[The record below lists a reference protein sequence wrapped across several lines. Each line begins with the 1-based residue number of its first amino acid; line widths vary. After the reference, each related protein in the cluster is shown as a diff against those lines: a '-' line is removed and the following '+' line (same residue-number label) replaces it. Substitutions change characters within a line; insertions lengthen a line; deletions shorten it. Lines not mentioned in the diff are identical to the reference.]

1 MPNKRKSALF
11 RILILIFVVLLVIIL
26 WGFLTLRRSFP
37 QTDGTLSIPG
47 LTDQV
52 EIYRDSMGIP
62 QIYASNEK
70 DLFMAQGYI
79 HAQDRFFQM
88 DVWRHMGEGRVSEMF
103 GESMLET
110 DKFLRTMG
118 WMRIAEEE
126 IRQMDS
132 TSLSILQAYADGVNA
147 YLENHTGSKLS
158 LEYVILSL
166 LSPSYEPPAWEIVDS
181 VTWSKVMAFNL
192 SGNSSGWQDLER
204 AKIYKQVGADKAQ
217 DLLPSYPEENPF
229 IVPDPAFG
237 RDSSFNDG
245 MAWFLSLS
253 PNPSP
258 LSLGLITTTANPGS
272 NSWVIA
278 GDHTTTGAPILANDP
293 HLGIQLPSI
302 WYEIGLHCQPKSE
315 NCPVNVTGFSFAGVP
330 GVVIGHNDKIAWG
343 LTNVGPD
350 VVDLYIEKINPDNP
364 NQYEVNGSWED
375 MVLVEE
381 VIQVAGAEPESLT
394 VRHTRHGPIFSDVDD
409 RFDDLSNTTNLD
421 IPSPYAVSVK
431 WSALQPSFTLRSV
444 LNINLAQDWESFRTA
459 LREFDA
465 PSQNMIYADV
475 EGNIGYQTPGL
486 IPIRQKGDGLLPV
499 PGWTDAYEWS
509 GYIPFDELPS
519 SLNPPQGFIVTANN
533 AIAGPEYPYSI
544 SKTWDLGYRARRITD
559 LLQSKSIL
567 SMEDIQ
573 SIHGDNFH
581 AMAPLL
587 IPLLEDLT
595 FYDTEIA
602 SHIVE
607 LEAWDYQNDVDS
619 KHAAIFNAFWRHLLL
634 ETFGDEIPDNI
645 PSSSY
650 AFRLIETLVS
660 DPQNA
665 WWDDVNTQDVE
676 RRDEILYRAFVEGIA
691 ELESTLG
698 SNPDKWNWGD
708 LHTRSF
714 NHQMGIGPLGLIFN
728 RGPFPTSGGSS
739 IVNANSWVE
748 SKGYDVVSLPSM
760 RMIVD
765 LSDLTNS
772 FTVHTTG
779 QSGHA
784 FHTHY
789 IDMAETWGM
798 NQLHP
803 MLWDK
808 GQIQEAQAGK
818 LTLLPA
824 K

>member
-245 MAWFLSLS
+245 MAWFLPLS

-533 AIAGPEYPYSI
+533 AIVGPEYPYSI